1 MSKPPETL
9 TTTEAESLLVRLKC
23 PHGETERSTRDIR
36 NYTIALLMLDAGLR
50 VGEVCKLEIRDLVF
64 NGQPVK
70 SVTIRP
76 EISKTKTERTVPLSE
91 RLQDA
96 LKLMLTK
103 LPNAG
108 VLRGT
113 RPFLYRGNAE
123 GHAAL
128 YDNENTKP
136 LTTRQVQ
143 RIIADASLAAFGRRI
158 HPHVLRHTFATR
170 LMRVTNE
177 RVVQAL
183 LGHKSIA
190 STQIYTHPNGDDMKA
205 AVEAVSKNSG
215 QGAAT
220 SS

>member
-1 MSKPPETL
+1 MVKPPETL
-9 TTTEAESLLVRLKC
+9 TTVEAENLLDKLWGNVRDQIPRNRNL
-23 PHGETERSTRDIR
+23 R

-64 NGQPVK
+64 NGEPVK
-70 SVTIRP
+70 SVTIRT
-76 EISKTKTERTVPLSE
+76 EISKTKTERTVPLSQ

-96 LKLMLTK
+96 LKLMILK

-108 VLRGT
+108 VLKAT
-113 RPFLYRGNAE
+113 QPFFARW
-123 GHAAL
+123 
-128 YDNENTKP
+128 YDGDQDVNGQLSYCKP
-136 LTTRQVQ
+136 ITPRQVQ
-143 RIIADASLAAFGRRI
+143 RIIADASFAAFGRRI

-205 AVEAVSKNSG
+205 AVDAVSKNS
-215 QGAAT
+215 T
-220 SS
+220 